1 MGILIGLYFK
11 FSIAFLYIL
20 IVIIYYALK
29 TMRNKNKRSFK
40 LFSIIRYA
48 RYLKLYISK
57 ISLFIFIISS
67 IISNTIT
74 LYLNNKYETSF
85 ENEKTYELIGVVT
98 SSEKKEKEYYDQYKI
113 KLDNKELYI
122 KLDKKEKELEYGDKV
137 KIKGIYE
144 KPSKAQNYGG
154 FDYQNY
160 LKSIGIIGVID
171 VEKIEVLEKNK
182 GNFIVKNINDLSK
195 KIKEKTELLFKDEEE
210 QGLIQGL
217 ILGDKTNVSEEIQ
230 ENFEITNLSHILA
243 VSGMHI
249 TYLIIGMQIVF
260 QKLAGKK
267 ITNIIMIVFLIIYM
281 ILAGSSPSVVRSV
294 VMGILTIFSKLVY
307 RKNDIINSISISLL
321 ILLIINPYVIGNI
334 GLQLSYL
341 GTLGI
346 VLFQK
351 TISSILEININKDKY
366 KIKKESK
373 LVSKIK
379 EMLSVSISAQILI
392 FPIMI
397 FHFNLFSIYFLLT
410 NLLASVIIGPIIIIS
425 FLVIILSFIFL
436 PIAKLISYFLSFL
449 IQVLLLITKMA
460 NLPFSK
466 IYFPTPKLYK
476 IIIYYILIFI
486 LNFLYK
492 VYKTKNQTGT
502 TKRVRNIVAVVKY
515 KIRENRN
522 KVNKVSIIV
531 FLCILVINFIPKD
544 LEIHFVDVGQGD
556 CTFIETP
563 RKKTILIDGGG
574 AFGNYDVGKNT
585 LLPYIL
591 DRGYTKIDYLFISHF
606 DTDHVKSALT
616 ILEELNVK
624 NVYISK
630 QFEDSENYQ
639 EFLKIVKKKNVFV
652 KVLEKGDIVKLEK
665 NLEFE
670 IIWPDNEN
678 IVDENILNNNAMVMK
693 LKYKEFSMLF
703 TGDIEE
709 KAEIEILKNTSKEKL
724 KCDILK
730 IAHHGSKTSSTQE
743 FLDIAKPQI
752 ALIGVGK
759 NNLFGHP
766 NENVLERLKEKKC
779 KIYRT
784 DLNGE
789 ISIKINCI
797 NLTKAVNTTKKE

>member
-1 MGILIGLYFK
+1 
-11 FSIAFLYIL
+11 
-20 IVIIYYALK
+20 
-29 TMRNKNKRSFK
+29 MRNKNKRSFK
-40 LFSIIRYA
+40 LFGIHRYI

-57 ISLFIFIISS
+57 ISLFIFIISA

-74 LYLNNKYETSF
+74 LFLNNKYETSF
-85 ENEKTYELIGVVT
+85 ENEKTYELIGIVT
-98 SSEKKEKEYYDQYKI
+98 SSEKKEKEYYNQYKI
-113 KLDNKELYI
+113 KVENYEIFI

-137 KIKGIYE
+137 KIKGVYE
-144 KPSKAQNYGG
+144 KPSKTQNYGG
-154 FDYQNY
+154 FNYQNY

-171 VEKIEVLEKNK
+171 VEKIEVLEKDK
-182 GNFIVKNINDLSK
+182 GNFIIKSINNLSK

-260 QKLAGKK
+260 EKVAGKR
-267 ITNIIMIVFLIIYM
+267 ITNIIMIVFLILYM

-294 VMGILTIFSKLVY
+294 IMGILTIFSKLVY

-321 ILLIINPYVIGNI
+321 ILLIINPYVIENI

-351 TISSILEININKDKY
+351 NISSILDININKDKY
-366 KIKKESK
+366 KYKIKKESK
-373 LVSKIK
+373 IISKIK

-410 NLLASVIIGPIIIIS
+410 NLLASIIIGPIIIIS

-436 PIAKLISYFLSFL
+436 PIAKLISYLLSFL
-449 IQVLLLITKMA
+449 IQLLLLITKMA

-466 IYFPTPKLYK
+466 IYFPTPKIYK

-515 KIRENRN
+515 KIRENRD
-522 KVNKVSIIV
+522 KVKKVSIIV
-531 FLCILVINFIPKD
+531 FLGILVINFIPKD
-544 LEIHFVDVGQGD
+544 LKIHFVDVGQGD

-563 RKKTILIDGGG
+563 KNKTILIDGGG
-574 AFGNYDVGKNT
+574 DFGNYDVGKNT

-624 NVYISK
+624 NAYISK
-630 QFEDSENYQ
+630 QFEDSENYK
-639 EFLKIVKKKNVFV
+639 EFLKIVKKKDISVTIL
-652 KVLEKGDIVKLEK
+652 KKGDVVKLEK

-670 IIWPDNEN
+670 IIWPDNKK
-678 IVDENILNNNAMVMK
+678 IIKENILNNNALVMR

-703 TGDIEE
+703 TGDIEKE
-709 KAEIEILKNTSKEKL
+709 AEIEILKNTSKEKL

-730 IAHHGSKTSSTQE
+730 IAHHGSKTSSKQE
-743 FLDIAKPQI
+743 FLDVAKPKI

-766 NENVLERLKEKKC
+766 NENVLERLKEKNC

-784 DLNGE
+784 DLDGE

>member
-1 MGILIGLYFK
+1 
-11 FSIAFLYIL
+11 
-20 IVIIYYALK
+20 
-29 TMRNKNKRSFK
+29 MRNKNKRSFK
-40 LFSIIRYA
+40 PFSIIRYI

-57 ISLFIFIISS
+57 ISLFILIISS

-74 LYLNNKYETSF
+74 LVLNNKYETSF
-85 ENEKTYELIGVVT
+85 EDERTYELIGVVT
-98 SSEKKEKEYYDQYKI
+98 SSEKKEKEYYNQYKI
-113 KLDNKELYI
+113 KFNNFEIYI

-137 KIKGIYE
+137 KIEGIYE
-144 KPSKAQNYGG
+144 KPSKANNYGG
-154 FDYQNY
+154 FNYQEY

-171 VEKIEVLEKNK
+171 VDKIEILEKDK
-182 GNFIVKNINDLSK
+182 GNLIIKNINNISK
-195 KIKEKTELLFKDEEE
+195 KIKEKIEVLFKNKEE
-210 QGLIQGL
+210 QGLVEGL
-217 ILGDKTNVSEEIQ
+217 ILGDKQNISEEIQ

-267 ITNIIMIVFLIIYM
+267 LTNIIMIVFLILYM

-294 VMGILTIFSKLVY
+294 IMGIITIFSKLVY

-346 VLFQK
+346 VIFQK
-351 TISSILEININKDKY
+351 TISCILNTEINKQKDRY
-366 KIKKESK
+366 KVKKESK
-373 LVSKIK
+373 IFSKIK

-410 NLLASVIIGPIIIIS
+410 NLLASIIIGPIIIIS

-436 PIAKLISYFLSFL
+436 PIAKVISYFLGFL

-639 EFLKIVKKKNVFV
+639 EFLKIVKKKNAFV

-703 TGDIEE
+703 TGDIEK

>member
-294 VMGILTIFSKLVY
+294 IMGILTIFSKLVY

-425 FLVIILSFIFL
+425 FLVIILSFIF
-436 PIAKLISYFLSFL
+436 Y
-449 IQVLLLITKMA
+449 QLL
-460 NLPFSK
+460 
-466 IYFPTPKLYK
+466 
-476 IIIYYILIFI
+476 
-486 LNFLYK
+486 
-492 VYKTKNQTGT
+492 
-502 TKRVRNIVAVVKY
+502 
-515 KIRENRN
+515 
-522 KVNKVSIIV
+522 
-531 FLCILVINFIPKD
+531 
-544 LEIHFVDVGQGD
+544 
-556 CTFIETP
+556 
-563 RKKTILIDGGG
+563 
-574 AFGNYDVGKNT
+574 
-585 LLPYIL
+585 
-591 DRGYTKIDYLFISHF
+591 
-606 DTDHVKSALT
+606 
-616 ILEELNVK
+616 
-624 NVYISK
+624 
-630 QFEDSENYQ
+630 
-639 EFLKIVKKKNVFV
+639 
-652 KVLEKGDIVKLEK
+652 
-665 NLEFE
+665 
-670 IIWPDNEN
+670 
-678 IVDENILNNNAMVMK
+678 
-693 LKYKEFSMLF
+693 
-703 TGDIEE
+703 
-709 KAEIEILKNTSKEKL
+709 
-724 KCDILK
+724 
-730 IAHHGSKTSSTQE
+730 
-743 FLDIAKPQI
+743 
-752 ALIGVGK
+752 
-759 NNLFGHP
+759 NLFH
-766 NENVLERLKEKKC
+766 
-779 KIYRT
+779 IF
-784 DLNGE
+784 
-789 ISIKINCI
+789 
-797 NLTKAVNTTKKE
+797 

>member
-1 MGILIGLYFK
+1 
-11 FSIAFLYIL
+11 
-20 IVIIYYALK
+20 
-29 TMRNKNKRSFK
+29 MRNKNKRSFK
-40 LFSIIRYA
+40 PFSIIRYI

-57 ISLFIFIISS
+57 ISLFILIISS

-74 LYLNNKYETSF
+74 LVLNNKYETSF
-85 ENEKTYELIGVVT
+85 EDERTYELIGVVT
-98 SSEKKEKEYYDQYKI
+98 SSEKKEKEYYNQYKI
-113 KLDNKELYI
+113 KFNNFEIYI

-137 KIKGIYE
+137 KIEGIYE
-144 KPSKAQNYGG
+144 KPSKANNYGG
-154 FDYQNY
+154 FNYQEY

-171 VEKIEVLEKNK
+171 VDKIEILEKDK
-182 GNFIVKNINDLSK
+182 GNLIIKNINNISK
-195 KIKEKTELLFKDEEE
+195 KIKEKIEVLFKNKEE
-210 QGLIQGL
+210 QGLVEGL
-217 ILGDKTNVSEEIQ
+217 ILGDKQNISEEIQ

-267 ITNIIMIVFLIIYM
+267 LTNIIMIVFLILYM

-294 VMGILTIFSKLVY
+294 IMGIITIFSKLVY

-346 VLFQK
+346 VIFQK
-351 TISSILEININKDKY
+351 TISCILNTEINKQKDRY
-366 KIKKESK
+366 KVKKESK
-373 LVSKIK
+373 IFSKIK

-410 NLLASVIIGPIIIIS
+410 NLLASIIIGPIIIIS

-436 PIAKLISYFLSFL
+436 PIAKVISYFLGFL

-574 AFGNYDVGKNT
+574 AFGNYDVGENT

-591 DRGYTKIDYLFISHF
+591 DRGYAKVDYLFISHF

-624 NVYISK
+624 NVFISK
-630 QFEDSENYQ
+630 QFEDSDNYQ
-639 EFLKIVKKKNVFV
+639 EFLKIVKKKDIPV
-652 KVLEKGDIVKLEK
+652 KILKKGDIVKIEE

-678 IVDENILNNNAMVMK
+678 IIEENILNNNAMVMK

-709 KAEIEILKNTSKEKL
+709 EAEIKILKNTSKEKL

-743 FLDIAKPQI
+743 FLNLSEPKI
-752 ALIGVGK
+752 ALIGVGQ

-766 NENVLERLKEKKC
+766 NEEVLERLKEKNC

-784 DLNGE
+784 DLDGE

-797 NLTKAVNTTKKE
+797 NLTKTVNTTKKE

>member
-1 MGILIGLYFK
+1 
-11 FSIAFLYIL
+11 
-20 IVIIYYALK
+20 
-29 TMRNKNKRSFK
+29 MRNKNKRSFK
-40 LFSIIRYA
+40 LFGIHRYI

-57 ISLFIFIISS
+57 ISLFIFIISA

-74 LYLNNKYETSF
+74 LFLNNKYETSF
-85 ENEKTYELIGVVT
+85 ENEKTYELIGIVT
-98 SSEKKEKEYYDQYKI
+98 SSEKKEKEYYNQYKI
-113 KLDNKELYI
+113 KVENYEIFI

-137 KIKGIYE
+137 KIKGVYE
-144 KPSKAQNYGG
+144 KPSKTQNYGG
-154 FDYQNY
+154 FNYQNY

-171 VEKIEVLEKNK
+171 VEKIEVLEKDK
-182 GNFIVKNINDLSK
+182 GNFIIKSINNLSK

-260 QKLAGKK
+260 EKVAGKR
-267 ITNIIMIVFLIIYM
+267 ITNIIMIVFLILYM

-294 VMGILTIFSKLVY
+294 IMGILTIFSKLVY

-321 ILLIINPYVIGNI
+321 ILLIINPYVIENI

-351 TISSILEININKDKY
+351 NISSILDININKDKY
-366 KIKKESK
+366 KYKIKKESK
-373 LVSKIK
+373 IISKIK

-410 NLLASVIIGPIIIIS
+410 NLLASIIIGPIIIIS

-436 PIAKLISYFLSFL
+436 PIAKLISYLLSFL
-449 IQVLLLITKMA
+449 IQLLLLITKMA

-466 IYFPTPKLYK
+466 IYFPTPKIYK

-515 KIRENRN
+515 KIRENRD
-522 KVNKVSIIV
+522 KVKKVSIIV
-531 FLCILVINFIPKD
+531 FLGILVINFIPKD
-544 LEIHFVDVGQGD
+544 LKIHFVDVGQGD

-563 RKKTILIDGGG
+563 KNKTILIDGGG
-574 AFGNYDVGKNT
+574 DFGNYDVGKNT

-624 NVYISK
+624 NAYISK
-630 QFEDSENYQ
+630 QFEDSENYK
-639 EFLKIVKKKNVFV
+639 EFLKIVKKKDISVTIL
-652 KVLEKGDIVKLEK
+652 KKGDVVKLEK

-670 IIWPDNEN
+670 IIWPDNKK
-678 IVDENILNNNAMVMK
+678 IIKENILNNNALVMR

-703 TGDIEE
+703 TGDIEKE
-709 KAEIEILKNTSKEKL
+709 AEIEILKNTSKEKL
-724 KCDILK
+724 ECDILK
-730 IAHHGSKTSSTQE
+730 IAHHGSKTSSKQE
-743 FLDIAKPQI
+743 FLDVAKPKI

-766 NENVLERLKEKKC
+766 NENVLERLKEKNC

-784 DLNGE
+784 DLDGE

>member
-267 ITNIIMIVFLIIYM
+267 ITNIMMIVFLIIYM
-281 ILAGSSPSVVRSV
+281 ILAGSSPSVVRTV
-294 VMGILTIFSKLVY
+294 IMGILTIFSKLVY
-307 RKNDIINSISISLL
+307 RKNDILTSIAISLFIIL
-321 ILLIINPYVIGNI
+321 IYNPFLITDV

-346 VLFQK
+346 ILFHK
-351 TISSILEININKDKY
+351 NLYNFLRGV
-366 KIKKESK
+366 KIKNKRFKYRINRK
-373 LVSKIK
+373 LILLIDKIK
-379 EMLSVSISAQILI
+379 EILSVTLAASIGIL
-392 FPIMI
+392 PVMLY
-397 FHFNLFSIYFLLT
+397 HFNLFGTYFLIA
-410 NLLASVIIGPIIIIS
+410 NLIVSIIIGPI
-425 FLVIILSFIFL
+425 VIVGTITVVLSFISL
-436 PIAKLISYFLSFL
+436 PIAKFISHISKFL
-449 IQVLLLITKMA
+449 IWILLQIL
-460 NLPFSK
+460 NLGKLPISK
-466 IYFPTPKLYK
+466 IYFPTPNIMVIVL
-476 IIIYYILIFI
+476 YYIVIFI
-486 LNFLYK
+486 MNFIWKIYND
-492 VYKTKNQTGT
+492 KNPSVTGV
-502 TKRVRNIVAVVKY
+502 RVKNTVALLKY
-515 KIRENRN
+515 KIKQNISAF
-522 KVNKVSIIV
+522 KKIVVILLIIIC
-531 FLCILVINFIPKD
+531 FARLIKFNNQK
-544 LEIHFVDVGQGD
+544 LEIHFLDVGQGD
-556 CTFIETP
+556 STFIVTP
-563 RKKTILIDGGG
+563 NRKTILIDGGG
-574 AFGNYDVGKNT
+574 STSKEFDVGKST
-585 LLPYIL
+585 VLPYIL
-591 DRGYTKIDYLFISHF
+591 DKGFTKIDYVFVSHF
-606 DTDHVKSALT
+606 DQDH
-616 ILEELNVK
+616 IGRN
-624 NVYISK
+624 
-630 QFEDSENYQ
+630 
-639 EFLKIVKKKNVFV
+639 
-652 KVLEKGDIVKLEK
+652 
-665 NLEFE
+665 
-670 IIWPDNEN
+670 
-678 IVDENILNNNAMVMK
+678 
-693 LKYKEFSMLF
+693 LKYLRRNKSR
-703 TGDIEE
+703 
-709 KAEIEILKNTSKEKL
+709 K
-724 KCDILK
+724 
-730 IAHHGSKTSSTQE
+730 SS
-743 FLDIAKPQI
+743 D
-752 ALIGVGK
+752 
-759 NNLFGHP
+759 N
-766 NENVLERLKEKKC
+766 
-779 KIYRT
+779 
-784 DLNGE
+784 
-789 ISIKINCI
+789 
-797 NLTKAVNTTKKE
+797 